1 MLTKHRHQVH
11 WRAGAEERAGDA
23 QDEKLRPQIAQRDQ
37 RDPARD
43 GARAGH
49 ESGPLSAAR
58 RNRRAPARS
67 AERNCVTMR
76 HLKSGRQLSRNSSHR
91 WALMRNLVTALLRN
105 EKIQT
110 TDAKA
115 KELRRWADRVITL
128 GKQGSLHARRQ
139 ALSIVQDKAVVRK
152 LFDTLAPRFK
162 DRPGGYTRI
171 IKLGI
176 RRGDAAQMSL
186 IELVGAEGEKE
197 ARKTGEKKGRRA
209 RRRQRQQ
216 EAAA

>member
-1 MLTKHRHQVH
+1 
-11 WRAGAEERAGDA
+11 
-23 QDEKLRPQIAQRDQ
+23 
-37 RDPARD
+37 
-43 GARAGH
+43 
-49 ESGPLSAAR
+49 
-58 RNRRAPARS
+58 
-67 AERNCVTMR
+67 MR
-76 HLKSGRQLSRNSSHR
+76 HLKSGRQLSRNSAHR
-91 WALMRNLVTALLRN
+91 WALMRNMITALLRE
-105 EKIQT
+105 EKIRT
-110 TDAKA
+110 TDPKA

-128 GKQGSLHARRQ
+128 GKRGSLHARRQ
-139 ALSIVQDKAVVRK
+139 ALGIVQDKAVVRK
-152 LFDTLAPRFK
+152 LFDTIAPRFK

-197 ARKTGEKKGRRA
+197 ARKTGEKQGRRA